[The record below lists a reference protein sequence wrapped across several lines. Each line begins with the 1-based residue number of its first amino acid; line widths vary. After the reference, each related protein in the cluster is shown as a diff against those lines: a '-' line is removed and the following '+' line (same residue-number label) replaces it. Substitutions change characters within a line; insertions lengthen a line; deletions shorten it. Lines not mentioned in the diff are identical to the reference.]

1 MSGCVGVCPL
11 EAQQQDQRS
20 SGTIGDQEIICR
32 AAYNPIAFKKGK
44 LTGAIVR
51 TGDLF
56 SGTLSVWRYSENANT
71 SLPCIIDI
79 CQSNTPAKNSLAE
92 IRGVTA
98 AAIRNVTSP
107 EVEGRLFC
115 VVDETDTDDNGGSH
129 PAHAHIKIC
138 AKQMENVTSSDDLI
152 FRAVKERLVFL
163 FRQDKAKLYVA

>member
-11 EAQQQDQRS
+11 EAEQTDQRS
-20 SGTIGDQEIICR
+20 VGIIGDQEIICR

-51 TGDLF
+51 AGDLF
-56 SGTLSVWRYSENANT
+56 AGTLSVWRYAEKAST
-71 SLPCIIDI
+71 TLPCIIGI
-79 CQSNTPAKNSLAE
+79 CQSNTPERNSLAE

-98 AAIRNVTSP
+98 YAIRNVTSP

-115 VVDETDTDDNGGSH
+115 VVDETDTDDNDGSH

-138 AKQMENVTSSDDLI
+138 AKQMQNVTSRDDLI
-152 FRAVKERLVFL
+152 FRTAKERLVFL
-163 FRQDKAKLYVA
+163 FKQDVAKLYPA